1 MKDWFKGHYD
11 YDWKDAHKHP
21 GYVGFWSFETTAIAK
36 LSQLDDECLKDTSH
50 YPYELAHYKNQM
62 LFRIAFDSQKSD
74 YVKESKELVH
84 ARSNI

>member
-1 MKDWFKGHYD
+1 
-11 YDWKDAHKHP
+11 
-21 GYVGFWSFETTAIAK
+21 
-36 LSQLDDECLKDTSH
+36 LDDEGLKNTSH

-62 LFRIAFDSQKSD
+62 LFRIAFDSQKSE